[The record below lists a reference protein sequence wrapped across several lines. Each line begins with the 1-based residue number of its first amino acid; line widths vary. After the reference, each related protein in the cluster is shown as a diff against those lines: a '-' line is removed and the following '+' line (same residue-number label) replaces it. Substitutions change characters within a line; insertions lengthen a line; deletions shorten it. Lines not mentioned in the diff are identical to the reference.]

1 MGNGSNPDR
10 KNRVNLPFSPE
21 LHGIPNDILV
31 NIDALTIIIFI
42 PVLNACLYPILRRSG
57 IPFRPIARI
66 TVGFVIAGLSML
78 YAAGVQH
85 LIYISVIR
93 NIPLTHFQ
101 FTDISLLATL
111 LRFSPHLRGIQRRFH
126 PQQSS
131 RPDTNTG
138 LPVDRFL

>member
-1 MGNGSNPDR
+1 MLNNFISQAGTMGNGSNPDR

-93 NIPLTHFQ
+93 NIYPSPISNLLTSAF
-101 FTDISLLATL
+101 
-111 LRFSPHLRGIQRRFH
+111 
-126 PQQSS
+126 
-131 RPDTNTG
+131 
-138 LPVDRFL
+138 